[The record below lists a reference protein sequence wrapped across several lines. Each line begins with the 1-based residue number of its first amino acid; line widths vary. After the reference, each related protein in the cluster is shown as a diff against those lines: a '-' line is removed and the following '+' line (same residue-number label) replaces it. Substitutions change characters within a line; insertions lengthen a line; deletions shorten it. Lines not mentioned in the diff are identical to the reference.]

1 MHFSV
6 FAHLWL
12 IKVIGQKLEVI
23 RLKLY
28 NGVDIPLLGL
38 GAKEIYNKEEFDREY
53 AFYMYSI
60 EKGCNFFDTSA
71 AYGRNDEA
79 LGQAIYDSGK
89 RNRIKLMTKIS
100 NLQQKSD
107 NIRRECEAHLK
118 YLKTDYVDYYLIHWP
133 QPGTFIKA
141 YLELEKIYEDG
152 LAKAIGVSNFNI
164 HHLKEL
170 AICTNIKPMIN
181 QFEITPQLTQDA
193 LVNYCKALDIM
204 PIAYSALGEMSDN
217 LHYAEPIRMLAKK
230 YNKTTAQIIL
240 KWNEQLGRPAL
251 TTTRN
256 KEHFKESFLSSNGYE
271 LEEKEIYWINSIN
284 DNIRVR
290 FNPDTVDYSIN

>member
-1 MHFSV
+1 M
-6 FAHLWL
+6 L
-12 IKVIGQKLEVI
+12 
-23 RLKLY
+23 RLY
-28 NGVDIPLLGL
+28 NGVEIPQLGL
-38 GAKEIYNKEEFDREY
+38 GAKNVGTIEEYENDYEFYSY
-53 AFYMYSI
+53 AI
-60 EKGCNFFDTSA
+60 EKGCIFYDTSA

-79 LGQAIYDSGK
+79 LGQAVLDSGK
-89 RNRIKLMTKIS
+89 RKNIKIMTKIS
-100 NLQQKSD
+100 NLQQKSND
-107 NIRRECEAHLK
+107 IRRECEAHLK

-141 YLELEKIYEDG
+141 YQELEKLYEEG
-152 LAKAIGVSNFNI
+152 IARAIGVSNCNI

-170 AICTNIKPMIN
+170 EIYTNIKPMIN

-193 LVNYCKALDIM
+193 LVNYCKAFEIM
-204 PIAYSALGEMSDN
+204 PVAYSALGEMSDN
-217 LHYAEPIRMLAKK
+217 LHYAEPIRSLAKK

-256 KEHFKESFLSSNGYE
+256 REHFKESFLDNVGYE
-271 LEEKEIYWINSIN
+271 LLEKEIFWINSIN
-284 DNIRVR
+284 DNVRVR

>member
-1 MHFSV
+1 M
-6 FAHLWL
+6 L
-12 IKVIGQKLEVI
+12 
-23 RLKLY
+23 RLY
-28 NGVDIPLLGL
+28 NGVEIPQLGL
-38 GAKEIYNKEEFDREY
+38 GAKNVGTIEEYENDYEFYSY
-53 AFYMYSI
+53 AI
-60 EKGCNFFDTSA
+60 EKGCIFYDTSA

-79 LGQAIYDSGK
+79 LGQAVLDSGK
-89 RNRIKLMTKIS
+89 RKNIKIMTKIS
-100 NLQQKSD
+100 NLQQKSND
-107 NIRRECEAHLK
+107 IRRECEAHLK

-141 YLELEKIYEDG
+141 YQELEKLYEDG
-152 LAKAIGVSNFNI
+152 IARAIGVSNCNI

-170 AICTNIKPMIN
+170 EIYTNIKPMIN

-193 LVNYCKALDIM
+193 LVNYCKAFEIM
-204 PIAYSALGEMSDN
+204 PVAYSALGEMSDN
-217 LHYAEPIRMLAKK
+217 LHYAEPIRSLAKK

-256 KEHFKESFLSSNGYE
+256 REHFKESFLDNVGYE
-271 LEEKEIYWINSIN
+271 LLEKEIFWINSIN
-284 DNIRVR
+284 DNVRVR